1 MEPSVQ
7 PKRADSHCRIC
18 SASTSLSYLLYSRR
32 IDLTVQLFY
41 CADCDAYFT
50 GGGKINYDDSDLID
64 YYLKYVE
71 VIRSRH
77 HRNFAFIE
85 SLVVPGRF
93 LDIGAG
99 MGYSLEV
106 AEQRGWV
113 AKGLEPNEK
122 LVNHAKS
129 RELDITK
136 AYLGPETSGEYDFI
150 LIDNVLEHILQ
161 PAEFL
166 GHALRLLAPKGIMMV
181 AVPPMDWLRKQLG
194 AIAYVR
200 DHVMVPQLNI
210 FYESD
215 EHVNMFSRKA
225 MGRLLHRVGLR
236 LLDVRFHHSLAYN
249 NPLFRGLR
257 LDDGYY
263 FAVRA

>member
-1 MEPSVQ
+1 MN
-7 PKRADSHCRIC
+7 CRIC
-18 SASTSLSYLLYSRR
+18 SASAGRSYLLHSHR
-32 IDLTVQLFY
+32 IDLAVQTFY
-41 CADCDAYFT
+41 CADCDAFFSD
-50 GGGKINYDDSDLID
+50 GGMINYDDSDLVS
-64 YYLKYVE
+64 YYLQYLDA
-71 VIRSRH
+71 IRSRH
-77 HRNFAFIE
+77 QKNFSFIE
-85 SLVVPGRF
+85 SLVAPGRF

-113 AKGLEPNEK
+113 ATGLEPNEV
-122 LVNHAKS
+122 LVSHARS
-129 RELDITK
+129 RGLDVTR

-150 LIDNVLEHILQ
+150 LIDNVLEHIQQ

-166 GHALRLLAPKGIMMV
+166 GHAVRLLAPKGVLMV
-181 AVPPMDWLRKQLG
+181 AVPPVDWLRKRLG
-194 AIAYVR
+194 AIGYVR
-200 DHVMVPQLNI
+200 DHVMAPQLNI
-210 FYESD
+210 FYEAD

-225 MGRLLHRVGLR
+225 MSRLLQRVGLR

-249 NPLFRGLR
+249 NLLFRSLR